1 MNISII
7 IPAYNEEKR
16 IKRTIEQY
24 HHFFSHLEHHGEFVV
39 VLNGCTD
46 TTKAIVTQVA
56 SQLSN
61 IYIVE
66 CPRAGKGLAVK
77 EGFLN
82 ALSRDNDLI
91 GFVDADA
98 ATAPDAFYQL
108 IAHITSNDGIIA
120 SRYMPGARIYPS
132 RPWIKR
138 WGSRLFYESLIWALF
153 GMSYYDYQCGAKL
166 FTRATIASIAPQL
179 TIDQW
184 AFDVELLYLCKL
196 HRYIIREFPTV
207 WHDQADSKL
216 RISSGLRMLVNLVK
230 LRLRYLFCR
239 APYS

>member
-1 MNISII
+1 MDISII

-24 HHFFSHLEHHGEFVV
+24 HHFFSDLEHECELVV

-46 TTKAIVTQVA
+46 ATQAIVTQLA
-56 SQLSN
+56 AQLSS

-77 EGFLN
+77 MGFLN
-82 ALSRDNDLI
+82 ALTRDNDLI

-108 IAHITSNDGIIA
+108 VKHIGSDDGIIA
-120 SRYMPGARIYPS
+120 SRYMPGARIYPP

-138 WGSRLFYESLIWALF
+138 WGSRVFYESLIWTLF
-153 GMSYYDYQCGAKL
+153 GMNYYDYQCGAKV
-166 FTRATIASIAPQL
+166 FTRTTIASIAPQL

-196 HRYIIREFPTV
+196 HRYTIREFPTV

-216 RISSGLRMLVNLVK
+216 RIASGLRMLMNLVK
-230 LRLRYLFCR
+230 LRFRLK
-239 APYS
+239 